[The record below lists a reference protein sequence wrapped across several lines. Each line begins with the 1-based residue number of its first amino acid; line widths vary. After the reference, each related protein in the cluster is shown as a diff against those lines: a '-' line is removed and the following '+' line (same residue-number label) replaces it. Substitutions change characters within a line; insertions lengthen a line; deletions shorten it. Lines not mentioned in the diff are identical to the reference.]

1 QSWFAPNAAQ
11 LLVVGDISPA
21 ELKAKL
27 ESRFAAWKPKTVPVK
42 NIATVPAPQGP
53 KVYVI
58 DKPDAQ
64 QSIILAGSLA
74 PTMASNDWLN
84 MEMMNRILGGEFTS
98 RLNMNLREDKHWAY
112 GAGTFLIGAKGQ
124 SLYLGYAPVQTDKTK
139 ESAAEMKKE
148 LEQFIGDKPAT
159 AAEFAKV
166 QRNAVL
172 QLPGNWETSD
182 AVLSA
187 LEEMVLYNRGTDY
200 WPQYAQKV
208 RTLTLADIN
217 TAAKNIVRPGQLT
230 WVIVGDRKKIEA
242 GIRELKLADVHFL
255 DAEGREQKAL

>member
-1 QSWFAPNAAQ
+1 
-11 LLVVGDISPA
+11 
-21 ELKAKL
+21 
-27 ESRFAAWKPKTVPVK
+27 
-42 NIATVPAPQGP
+42 
-53 KVYVI
+53 
-58 DKPDAQ
+58 
-64 QSIILAGSLA
+64 
-74 PTMASNDWLN
+74 
-84 MEMMNRILGGEFTS
+84 
-98 RLNMNLREDKHWAY
+98 
-112 GAGTFLIGAKGQ
+112 
-124 SLYLGYAPVQTDKTK
+124 
-139 ESAAEMKKE
+139 MKKE

-187 LEEMVLYNRGTDY
+187 MEEMVLYNRGADY

-217 TAAKNIVRPGQLT
+217 TAAKNLVKPGQLT

-242 GIRELKLADVHFL
+242 GIRELKLAEVHFL